1 MRVAVAC
8 DWRRADAQATAAS
21 VRREAPLLA
30 DDGVELR
37 MLSRRG
43 RRRVEGGHRHGDGGR
58 RRVEG
63 WWLDGGGER
72 RRSALSSAVETAE
85 IALALARLPAGGA
98 QLLDARGVHAAAAAI
113 GALRLRRRDGTRLVV
128 SLDEEDLLTRLPA
141 GDAGATERALRGA
154 SLTIVASA
162 GLQELAR
169 AAGARSACVVH
180 PGVELPER
188 ASPARR
194 EAATIVIA
202 GELLPRTRA
211 GDVIRAVAVLRDRH
225 PQLRCE
231 IVGEGSERGALR
243 ALALRL
249 RIAERVE
256 LTGALSAEETLARVR
271 RATVYAMPS
280 TEEAFGRRYLDA
292 MAAGVPAIGCRGEPG
307 PEEIAA
313 AGAGLVLVPP
323 GDIERL
329 SQRLDELLSDP
340 ARLRSEAIHARET
353 VQASFTWERRARA
366 LAAAYELALAEPS
379 AHEQAL
385 SG

>member
-30 DDGVELR
+30 ADGVELR
-37 MLSRRG
+37 MLARRG
-43 RRRVEGGHRHGDGGR
+43 RRRVEGGRRDGGGGR
-58 RRVEG
+58 RRV
-63 WWLDGGGER
+63 GGGR
-72 RRSALSSAVETAE
+72 RDGALWSAVEAAE
-85 IALALARLPAGGA
+85 VALALARLPAGGA

-113 GALRLRRRDGTRLVV
+113 GALRLRRHDGPRLVV

-141 GDAGATERALRGA
+141 GDAGATERALRCA

-231 IVGEGSERGALR
+231 IVGEGPERGALR

-379 AHEQAL
+379 AH
-385 SG
+385 SRR